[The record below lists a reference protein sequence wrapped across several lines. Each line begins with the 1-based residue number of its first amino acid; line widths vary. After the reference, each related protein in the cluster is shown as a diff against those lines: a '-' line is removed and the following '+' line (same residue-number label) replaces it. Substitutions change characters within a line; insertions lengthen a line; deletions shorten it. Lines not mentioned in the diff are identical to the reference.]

1 MIWFIKNV
9 NVYYMKLHW
18 KVWRHMKLKSEINM
32 KWENEI
38 LMYKNSSTINHS
50 LNAVAQLKRSFETV
64 SDQWLQMLWAKTFIW
79 WKLINQLTH
88 FEAFPTLILKQ
99 NIAEGFCTL
108 YEYVFHLS
116 KQNIFAMSHFY
127 RIFVVEG
134 KK

>member
-18 KVWRHMKLKSEINM
+18 IVWRHMKLKSEINM